1 MSETDKKP
9 QLQLTKKNG
18 LIVVAIIAAGLA
30 FTLLN
35 TGDKEPEKVEVAVK
49 PIEIG
54 SDPVNNISVKDKEAS
69 LTVFAK
75 NFETIDQ
82 KLLLQQK
89 ETAERE
95 ASLRKEIKDSTN
107 TLKAQVAALSDD
119 IIAFRASGVDAAY
132 KDANKNDSKTIQTP
146 PAMPDKMPDM
156 SMEGGLNFDGLNFNM
171 DAPKPQQQA
180 QGPQKNAMYGPN
192 YFILKPD
199 NFGATVSK
207 KSGGDSLNASESD
220 LFSSMSTPAA
230 QSNNFNDQNSG
241 RGQQAPA
248 QGQANAEP
256 QQQYESAAE
265 AYKAQTQNAQN
276 GNGQTNTGPK
286 MEKIT
291 IPAFS
296 FVEVT
301 TLHGVA
307 CPIGANSPNSK
318 SQSEIPARPIV
329 LPVRGVFRGPNGAT
343 VDVGNIHL
351 MGLCSGRRT
360 SSENSGRATI
370 RVEQMSYWDEGGD
383 SQMSRSPGYIVDSRD
398 NEQDVY
404 GRLDEASGQTLAR
417 ESMAA
422 AGAAFSAA
430 LSQSEYT
437 TSSNLDSNGSTSV
450 QQLTGSATKAATTQ
464 GIAAIFTKLA
474 DRFQQQ
480 ANAAIDT
487 VVVEPGIRLRFV
499 TEQPINIYKPAEAFD
514 IDAGKSDVLL

>member
-1 MSETDKKP
+1 MSEADNKP

-18 LIVVAIIAAGLA
+18 LIVAGILGVGLA
-30 FTLLN
+30 FTFFSSGEKKPEQVQVAAKPLEVG
-35 TGDKEPEKVEVAVK
+35 TDK
-49 PIEIG
+49 
-54 SDPVNNISVKDKEAS
+54 VNDISIKDKDAS

-75 NFETIDQ
+75 KFETVDQ
-82 KLLLQQK
+82 KFDLQQK
-89 ETAERE
+89 
-95 ASLRKEIKDSTN
+95 SLADLEKNLRQEFKNDTN
-107 TLKAQVAALSDD
+107 TLKAQVGTLSDELVGL
-119 IIAFRASGVDAAY
+119 RSKGVEAAY
-132 KDANKNDSKTIQTP
+132 QNANKNDSKTIQTP
-146 PAMPDKMPDM
+146 PPMPDKMPDM
-156 SMEGGLNFDGLNFNM
+156 SMDGGLNFDGLNFNM
-171 DAPKPQQQA
+171 DVPKPQA
-180 QGPQKNAMYGPN
+180 QNTGPQTSNLYGPN

-199 NFGATVSK
+199 NVGKAVSK
-207 KSGGDSLNASESD
+207 KSGGDSLNASEND
-220 LFSSMSTPAA
+220 LFSSMSNPAT
-230 QSNNFNDQNSG
+230 QNNNFSDQNAG
-241 RGQQAPA
+241 RGQA
-248 QGQANAEP
+248 AETTEQTQP
-256 QQQYESAAE
+256 QQQYASAAE
-265 AYKAQTQNAQN
+265 AYKAQQTAPQN
-276 GNGQTNTGPK
+276 GNGQINTGPK
-286 MEKIT
+286 MDKIT

-318 SQSEIPARPIV
+318 SKSEIPARPVV

-360 SSENSGRATI
+360 SSSNSGRATI

-383 SQMSRSPGYIVDSRD
+383 AQMSQSPGYIVDSRD

-404 GRLDEASGQTLAR
+404 GRLDQASGRTLAL
-417 ESMAA
+417 ESTAA
-422 AGAAFSAA
+422 AGAAFAAA

-437 TSSNLDSNGSTSV
+437 TSNNLGSNGSTSV
-450 QQLTGSATKAATTQ
+450 QQLTGSATQAATTQ
-464 GIAAIFTKLA
+464 GIAAIFTKIA
-474 DRFQQQ
+474 DRFQQE

>member
-1 MSETDKKP
+1 MSEADKKP

-18 LIVVAIIAAGLA
+18 LIVVVIIAAGLA
-30 FTLLN
+30 VTFLN
-35 TGDKEPEKVEVAVK
+35 SGEVKPEQVEVTVK
-49 PIEIG
+49 PIEVG
-54 SDPVNNISVKDKEAS
+54 SDPVNTISVKDKDAS

-82 KLLLQQK
+82 KLMLQQK

-95 ASLRKEIKDSTN
+95 QNLRNEIKSSTN
-107 TLKAQVAALSDD
+107 TLKAQVASLSDELV
-119 IIAFRASGVDAAY
+119 ALRASGVENAY
-132 KDANKNDSKTIQTP
+132 KNANKNDSKTIQTP
-146 PAMPDKMPDM
+146 PQMPDKMPDM
-156 SMEGGLNFDGLNFNM
+156 SMDGGLNFDGLNFNM

-180 QGPQKNAMYGPN
+180 QGPQTNSLYGPN

-199 NFGATVSK
+199 SIGTSVSK

-220 LFSSMSTPAA
+220 LFSSMSAPAS
-230 QSNNFNDQNSG
+230 QNSNFNDQSAG
-241 RGQQAPA
+241 RGQQA
-248 QGQANAEP
+248 QTSEQP
-256 QQQYESAAE
+256 QKQYDSAAE
-265 AYKAQTQNAQN
+265 AYKAQQQNSQS
-276 GNGQTNTGPK
+276 GNVQAVSGPK
-286 MEKIT
+286 MEKMT

-318 SQSEIPARPIV
+318 SQGEIPARPIV

-360 SSENSGRATI
+360 ASDTTGRATI

-383 SQMSRSPGYIVDSRD
+383 SQMSQSPGYIVDSRD

-404 GRLDEASGQTLAR
+404 GRLDQASGQTLAR
-417 ESMAA
+417 EAAAA
-422 AGAAFSAA
+422 AGAAFASALTQA
-430 LSQSEYT
+430 EYT
-437 TSSNLDSNGSTSV
+437 TSNNLDSNGSTSV
-450 QQLTGSATKAATTQ
+450 QQLTGSATKAATSQ
-464 GIAAIFTKLA
+464 GIAAIFTKIA
-474 DRFQQQ
+474 DRFQEQ

-514 IDAGKSDVLL
+514 LDAGKSDVLL